1 MFSLATKLLFSI
13 TGAAL
18 AYALGYGLAVG
29 ERSGTVL
36 FLFLAAA
43 ALVAGLSTVV
53 VHDIAPVVP
62 DDAPPPQRRAATAG
76 AGAQGSG
83 WPLAAALALALLVSG
98 AAIGIPVVVGGVV
111 AVLAATAGWFARV
124 WSAHPSWTPRAREQV
139 STRLLVPVG
148 LPVAMVGLAVII
160 AISVSRILLAVPK
173 NAAVAVALLLAV
185 AILGA
190 CAWVASRPRL
200 GSSALMAMAALAA
213 TSMLGAG
220 IAGAVAGEREF
231 HPHGRDETV
240 VRIKAENIQFDRETI
255 RIESQRDVIIEFENE
270 DEVFHN
276 VAVYGWE
283 SAEALEQAL
292 ATGLGARPI
301 FNGSGF
307 AGPAERGYRFR
318 VPPPGTY
325 TFLCDFHP
333 VNMVGTLVVTPPA
346 ESGEHGDDEE
356 RDGEHGGG
364 K

>member
-1 MFSLATKLLFSI
+1 MFSLATKLLFSL
-13 TGAAL
+13 TGAAV
-18 AYALGYGLAVG
+18 AYAAGYGLAVG
-29 ERSGTVL
+29 ERAGMFL

-43 ALVAGLSTVV
+43 ALVAGLATLV
-53 VHDIAPVVP
+53 VHDFAPVVP

-76 AGAQGSG
+76 TAAQGSA

-98 AAIGIPVVVGGVV
+98 AALGTPVVIGGVV

-124 WSAHPSWTPRAREQV
+124 WSGHPNWTPRLRDRT

-148 LPVAMVGLAVII
+148 LPVAMVGLALAI
-160 AISVSRILLAVPK
+160 AISVSRILLAIPK
-173 NAAVAVALLLAV
+173 DAAVIVALVVAV

-190 CAWVASRPRL
+190 CYWVASRPRL
-200 GSSALMAMAALAA
+200 GSSALIALAALAA
-213 TSMLGAG
+213 TSMVGAG

-231 HPHGRDETV
+231 HAHEEEPV
-240 VRIKAENIQFDRETI
+240 LRIKAENTQFDRRTV
-255 RIESQRDVIIEFENE
+255 RIPARDDVIIEFENE
-270 DEVFHN
+270 DEAFHN

-283 SAEALEQAL
+283 SRQAMEQAL
-292 ATGLGARPI
+292 AAGQSTRPI

-333 VNMVGTLVVTPPA
+333 TNMVGTLIVTPAKPA
-346 ESGEHGDDEE
+346 KQDD
-356 RDGEHGGG
+356 HGGG
-364 K
+364 E